1 MSVQS
6 VRKAIDIL
14 SLFSLSRPQLG
25 ITEISKGVGLPKAT
39 VHGIVKTLVAQGFL
53 SQDSDTNKYN
63 LGLKIYELG
72 SILSG
77 TLKINLVGLGPVS
90 RLAQK
95 NSTMVRLALWDRGAV
110 FVTMNRFPSS
120 DAAQTQLLGPRIPAH
135 CTALGKSILAFL
147 PADELNAYLEQ
158 GILSPYTPQTIV
170 GRRSLLGE
178 LERIRADGYAADN
191 QEYVWGHS
199 CIGAPIFDRAGY
211 PVAAVSLSV
220 QPPHSARELPA
231 GLVGDLIATSLE
243 ISISMGYVPSAD
255 RRIVTYETVS

>member
-14 SLFSLSRPQLG
+14 SLFSLTRPQLG
-25 ITEISKGVGLPKAT
+25 ITEISRSIGLPKAT
-39 VHGIVKTLVAQGFL
+39 VHGIVKTLVSQGFL
-53 SQDSDTNKYN
+53 SQDSDTNKYC

-95 NSTMVRLALWDRGAV
+95 NSAMARLALWDRGGV

-120 DAAQTQLLGPRIPAH
+120 DAAQTQLLGPRIPAY
-135 CTALGKSILAFL
+135 CTALGKSMLAFL

-158 GILSPYTPQTIV
+158 GVLSPYTPQTIV
-170 GRRSLLGE
+170 GKRSLLEE
-178 LERIRADGYAADN
+178 LGSIRTAGYATDN
-191 QEYVWGHS
+191 QEYIWGHS
-199 CIGAPIFDRAGY
+199 CIGAPIFNRSGY
-211 PVAAVSLSV
+211 PVAAVSLSL
-220 QPPHSARELPA
+220 QRPDDARELR
-231 GLVGDLIATSLE
+231 GELVRDLIETAFE
-243 ISISMGYVPSAD
+243 ISMSMGYVPAAD
-255 RRIVTYETVS
+255 RRMVTFETVS

>member
-14 SLFSLSRPQLG
+14 SLFSLTKPQLG
-25 ITEISKGVGLPKAT
+25 ITEISKSIGLPKAT

-53 SQDSDTNKYN
+53 SRDNDTNKYC

-77 TLKINLVGLGPVS
+77 TLKINLVGLGPVN

-95 NSTMVRLALWDRGAV
+95 NSTLTRLALWDRGGI

-120 DAAQTQLLGPRIPAH
+120 DVAQTQLLGPRIPAH

-147 PADELNAYLEQ
+147 PKDDLNVYLEQ
-158 GILSPYTPQTIV
+158 AVLSPYTPQTII
-170 GRRSLLGE
+170 GKKSLLDE
-178 LERIRADGYAADN
+178 LEHIQETGYAADN
-191 QEYVWGHS
+191 QEYVWGHC

-220 QPPHSARELPA
+220 QPPDVMRKLPA
-231 GLVGDLIATSLE
+231 DLVRDLVETSVE
-243 ISISMGYVPSAD
+243 ISMSMGYVPAAD
-255 RRIVTYETVS
+255 RRKTERETVS